1 MKKFRVVIIGIGHV
15 GSHCALALITR
26 GIADEIII
34 IDINEE
40 KAVSQT
46 LDLGDAAIFA
56 PRPVTVRT
64 GGYAHCREADIVV
77 VCVGSPPDLNRS
89 RMDYLL
95 ETKDMVKSIT
105 GPLKDS
111 GFSGILIN
119 ISNPADVVT
128 YYLQTRTGFPAER
141 VISTSN
147 MLDSARLTRILS
159 EKTGVAPQEIEAF
172 SMGEHGA
179 SLMVPWSQLRIKG
192 KPLLEQIEEGALTGL
207 DLAEIKELTK
217 RAGYDVIRGKGSTEF
232 GIGAALAE
240 LVQCILRDERKT
252 LPVAV
257 YLDGEYGQREVYA
270 AVPTVV
276 GRDGVAEIKEI
287 PLTKEE
293 LQEFAASCTA
303 IRQVYRQM
311 LEDN

>member
-1 MKKFRVVIIGIGHV
+1 MKKSRVVIIGVGHV

-34 IDINEE
+34 IDIDED
-40 KAVSQT
+40 KAISQT
-46 LDLGDAAIFA
+46 MDLGDAAIFA

-64 GGYAHCREADIVV
+64 GDYTDCREADIAV

-128 YYLQTRTGFPAER
+128 YYLQTRTGFTAEC

-159 EKTGVAPQEIEAF
+159 EKTGIEPQEIKAF

-179 SLMVPWSQLRIKG
+179 TLMVPWSQLRIKG
-192 KPLLEQIEEGALTGL
+192 KPLLQEIEKGTLSGL

-252 LPVAV
+252 LPVAA
-257 YLDGEYGQREVYA
+257 YLTGQYGQCEVYA
-270 AVPTVV
+270 AVPTVI
-276 GRDGVAEIKEI
+276 GRNGVVEIKEL
-287 PLTKEE
+287 PLTEE
-293 LQEFAASCTA
+293 EQQQFAASCEA

-311 LEDN
+311 LKDN